1 MVRGGALTLGAVLM
15 LGVASGARAQDL
27 SALGAA
33 AQPSLAGVLPNLPQ
47 NWSDLP
53 LQLSVSEAA
62 GYNSNITN
70 TPSHSVISIRG
81 PVGAFEST
89 SNYGA
94 STKWNVQGQQF
105 FADGSFGFTRY
116 LDEAYLN

>member
-33 AQPSLAGVLPNLPQ
+33 AQPSLAGVLPDLPQ

-62 GYNSNITN
+62 GYNINIFN
-70 TPSHSVISIRG
+70 RPIHGPSLR
-81 PVGAFEST
+81 
-89 SNYGA
+89 
-94 STKWNVQGQQF
+94 
-105 FADGSFGFTRY
+105 
-116 LDEAYLN
+116 L